1 MEVETNSPAGDGSSY
16 SEDWAAIAQEETG
29 QGGAGD
35 AAPPPGGSGHD
46 RSDPLGD
53 RPLPSDRRE
62 FSPDAA
68 PQPSSAA
75 GQPAGSDE
83 ADDDIWAGAP
93 AELRSAF
100 EAERAGR
107 AQAENTIRSNNAR
120 WSSAQRELNVI
131 RAHQAQ
137 PASHRDAAPGIH
149 GARSRSGRGDDGSDF
164 GYEAAERDEE
174 LLRVGDEYPDI
185 AMPLIEVIA
194 DLRAQV
200 SELSTDASRRRELEQ
215 SQAEL
220 ALQEQLA
227 GEEQALARDHP
238 DWDQV
243 VRSQDFADW
252 AMAQPRMVHEALLR
266 NGEGIVDGAEAS
278 KILGDFKRDFGS
290 ESRGSGT
297 LGSARSSIAQRR
309 GRQMEG
315 ARHVPGR
322 QGAIPGEGIGG
333 SYSEEWKRQESEER
347 RREASRR

>member
-29 QGGAGD
+29 QEAAGA
-35 AAPPPGGSGHD
+35 ASPPAGSGHD
-46 RSDPLGD
+46 RSGPSSLGD
-53 RPLPSDRRE
+53 QLLPSDRRE

-68 PQPSSAA
+68 PPPSSAA
-75 GQPAGSDE
+75 GQPAGSGE
-83 ADDDIWAGAP
+83 ADDAIWAGAP
-93 AELRSAF
+93 AELRAAF
-100 EAERAGR
+100 EREKAGR

-137 PASHRDAAPGIH
+137 PAPHRDAAPGRR
-149 GARSRSGRGDDGSDF
+149 GSRSGLGDDDSDF
-164 GYEAAERDEE
+164 GRDAAERDEE

-238 DWDQV
+238 DWSEV

-266 NGEGIVDGAEAS
+266 NGDGIVDGAEAS
-278 KILGDFKRDFGS
+278 KILGDFKRDA
-290 ESRGSGT
+290 GSGT
-297 LGSARSSIAQRR
+297 SGSGWSSIAQRR

>member
-1 MEVETNSPAGDGSSY
+1 METNSHAGDGSSY

-29 QGGAGD
+29 QEAAGA
-35 AAPPPGGSGHD
+35 ASPPAGSGHD
-46 RSDPLGD
+46 RSGPSTLGD
-53 RPLPSDRRE
+53 EPQPSDRRE
-62 FSPDAA
+62 YSPDAA
-68 PQPSSAA
+68 LQPLSAA

-83 ADDDIWAGAP
+83 ADDAIWAGAP
-93 AELRSAF
+93 AELRTAF
-100 EAERAGR
+100 ERERAGR

-137 PASHRDAAPGIH
+137 PALLGDAAQGRGH
-149 GARSRSGRGDDGSDF
+149 GYGRAGRGGDDGSDL
-164 GYEAAERDEE
+164 GWDPAERDEE

-227 GEEQALARDHP
+227 GEEQALARGHP
-238 DWDQV
+238 DWSEIV
-243 VRSQDFADW
+243 KSQDFADW

-266 NGEGIVDGAEAS
+266 NGDGIVDGAEAS
-278 KILGDFKRDFGS
+278 KILGDFKRDLGS
-290 ESRGSGT
+290 EGRGPGPSGSGW
-297 LGSARSSIAQRR
+297 SSIAQRR

-322 QGAIPGEGIGG
+322 QGAIPGEGVGG

>member
-1 MEVETNSPAGDGSSY
+1 METNSSAGDGGSY
-16 SEDWAAIAQEETG
+16 SEDWAAIAREETG
-29 QGGAGD
+29 QDAAG
-35 AAPPPGGSGHD
+35 APPPAGSGHD
-46 RSDPLGD
+46 RSGSADA
-53 RPLPSDRRE
+53 PSDRRE

-68 PQPSSAA
+68 PLDA
-75 GQPAGSDE
+75 GPPAGSDE
-83 ADDDIWAGAP
+83 AENDIWAGAP
-93 AELRSAF
+93 AELRAAF

-131 RAHQAQ
+131 RAQQAQ
-137 PASHRDAAPGIH
+137 PALHGDAALGRPRG
-149 GARSRSGRGDDGSDF
+149 GRGDDGSGPSYDS
-164 GYEAAERDEE
+164 AERDEE

-200 SELSTDASRRRELEQ
+200 AELSTDASRRRELEQ

-220 ALQEQLA
+220 ALREQLA

-243 VRSQDFADW
+243 VKSQDFADW

-266 NGEGIVDGAEAS
+266 NGDGIVDGAEAS
-278 KILGDFKRDFGS
+278 KILADFKRDL
-290 ESRGSGT
+290 ESAGQGSGS
-297 LGSARSSIAQRR
+297 GPGGSSIAQRR

-315 ARHVPGR
+315 GRHIPGR
-322 QGAIPGEGIGG
+322 QGAIPGEGRGG
-333 SYSEEWKRQESEER
+333 SYSEEWKRQEQEER

>member
-1 MEVETNSPAGDGSSY
+1 METNSPAGDGSSY

-29 QGGAGD
+29 QEAAGA
-35 AAPPPGGSGHD
+35 ASPPGASGHD
-46 RSDPLGD
+46 RSGPSGLGD
-53 RPLPSDRRE
+53 ERQTSDRRE

-68 PQPSSAA
+68 PPPTSAA

-83 ADDDIWAGAP
+83 ADDSLWAGAP
-93 AELRSAF
+93 AELRAAF
-100 EAERAGR
+100 ERERAGR

-131 RAHQAQ
+131 RAQQAR
-137 PASHRDAAPGIH
+137 PASHGDAAPG
-149 GARSRSGRGDDGSDF
+149 RSRRGDDGSDF
-164 GYEAAERDEE
+164 GWDAAERDEE

-238 DWDQV
+238 DWSEV
-243 VRSQDFADW
+243 VKSQDFADW

-266 NGEGIVDGAEAS
+266 NGDGIVDGAEAS
-278 KILGDFKRDFGS
+278 KILGDFKRDLGS

-297 LGSARSSIAQRR
+297 SGSGWSSIAQRR

>member
-1 MEVETNSPAGDGSSY
+1 METNNPAGDGSSY

-29 QGGAGD
+29 QEAAGA
-35 AAPPPGGSGHD
+35 ASPPGASGHD
-46 RSDPLGD
+46 RSGLGD
-53 RPLPSDRRE
+53 EQQPSDRRE

-68 PQPSSAA
+68 PPPPFSSAS

-83 ADDDIWAGAP
+83 ADDTIWAGAP
-93 AELRSAF
+93 AELRAAF
-100 EAERAGR
+100 ERERAGR

-120 WSSAQRELNVI
+120 WSSAQRELNLI
-131 RAHQAQ
+131 RAQQAR
-137 PASHRDAAPGIH
+137 PAPHGDAAPG
-149 GARSRSGRGDDGSDF
+149 RSRGSGGRDEGSDF
-164 GYEAAERDEE
+164 GRDAAERDEA
-174 LLRVGDEYPDI
+174 LLRVGNEYPDI

-238 DWDQV
+238 DWSDV
-243 VRSQDFADW
+243 VKSQDFADW

-278 KILGDFKRDFGS
+278 KILGDFKRDLGS
-290 ESRGSGT
+290 SGRGSGW
-297 LGSARSSIAQRR
+297 SSIAQRR